1 MKGRNYREVKGMP
14 YVRREYIAGAPQPR
28 VARFSQGGL
37 VENYG
42 YLLTLKS
49 KDRAQIRHNALES
62 ARVAANKILEPL
74 GEPNYHLRVVSYPHV
89 VLRENKMVA
98 TAGADRLSE
107 GMRRA
112 FGKPVGL
119 AARVENG
126 STILEVRV
134 RDTDL
139 PKGRAALE
147 AARIK
152 LPVRTIIG
160 TASREEERKAAPK
173 VKIEVKEKVSV
184 AKPEPTVT
192 EAPVAAP
199 APVTAPAPVAVT
211 APAPVAVTAPA
222 PVEAAAPAELPSAA
236 EQLTAETPAA
246 APIEAPKAKAKPR
259 AVKKAAA
266 AKPRARAKEKPK
278 AEAKAQE
285 ASPEIK
291 VEGKAAEDEKSA
303 TAPRSRAKPRG
314 KPKAKARKP
323 SDQK

>member
-1 MKGRNYREVKGMP
+1 MP

-199 APVTAPAPVAVT
+199 APVTAPAPVAV
-211 APAPVAVTAPA
+211 AAPA

-246 APIEAPKAKAKPR
+246 APIEAPKAKAKPRAR

>member
-173 VKIEVKEKVSV
+173 VKIEVEEKVSM

-199 APVTAPAPVAVT
+199 APVV
-211 APAPVAVTAPA
+211 APA
-222 PVEAAAPAELPSAA
+222 PVEAAAPAEFPSAA
-236 EQLTAETPAA
+236 EQLTVETPAA

-291 VEGKAAEDEKSA
+291 VEGKAAEDKKSA
-303 TAPRSRAKPRG
+303 TAPRSRA

>member
-199 APVTAPAPVAVT
+199 APVTAPAPVAV
-211 APAPVAVTAPA
+211 AAPA

-259 AVKKAAA
+259 ARAMKKAAA

-314 KPKAKARKP
+314 KPKAKAGKP

>member
-211 APAPVAVTAPA
+211 APAPV
-222 PVEAAAPAELPSAA
+222 EAAAPAELPSAA

>member
-173 VKIEVKEKVSV
+173 VKIEVEEKVSM

-199 APVTAPAPVAVT
+199 APVV
-211 APAPVAVTAPA
+211 APA
-222 PVEAAAPAELPSAA
+222 PVEAAAPAEFPSAA
-236 EQLTAETPAA
+236 EQLTVETPAA